1 MVCEMQQIILGLIV
15 GFAGFQ
21 LMRLAAIHV
30 VSSKLKLPALVA
42 ILAIA
47 LGSAFFLEEAV
58 RTLYQFGLMFALAA
72 SVAMALLGRALG
84 KAARKGK

>member
-21 LMRLAAIHV
+21 LMRLAAIH

>member
-1 MVCEMQQIILGLIV
+1 MVCFMQQIILGLIV

-30 VSSKLKLPALVA
+30 SSKALKLPALVV

-47 LGSAFFLEEAV
+47 LGSAFFWEEPL
-58 RTLYQFGLMFALAA
+58 RTFYQFGMMFALAA

-84 KAARKGK
+84 KSARKGK